1 MSISSRRFNVV
12 SAIMLM
18 CVVALFASP
27 LDAQTAT
34 QRPGARGQTPPRAP
48 APRQPA
54 TPQRPPAQ
62 PAAKP
67 AEPPPP
73 PRPVAQDLR
82 MKTVYT
88 TGDQK
93 TESVTYRKGERERF
107 EFGDVV
113 LLKQHDLKRT
123 VQIMKAANSYMVVP
137 DGSAPALP
145 ATAAA
150 PNASPQ
156 KPGVVTM
163 TTTVMD
169 TGERKMMLG
178 REARHAKMVIDKQP
192 APGACE
198 PAKQHI
204 ETDGWY
210 VDLTIPAQAASD
222 VASSQAP
229 AGCVDEI
236 KATQFGDPKVLGF
249 PIAYSTTITGDDGK
263 PNVVSMEITELEI
276 TTLDAALFDIPPGM
290 TDAGN
295 LQALTRAVS
304 DANETKLAQELAAPT
319 TAVQKTTPGAPL
331 VGVPEIVNKT
341 PQQIDTRALRGRLVS
356 ELADTK
362 LNAAPLAGT
371 EADLAQVA
379 GSHGYDYVL
388 VAEITDLKVSKAGG
402 GIGGLVK
409 AASKVAGGGT
419 GQDPTEAAVT
429 IKLVQPDGKARYTTT
444 AKGKD
449 GGFDMKTGLGVA
461 KFAGTMYMNMMTGKM
476 MMNALNGSMA
486 NNLGGMGML
495 GNPAMMN
502 MQTQGLGMKA
512 GMQMG
517 MGMGIDPTAG
527 AASFLIQQS
536 MASNTVLSGGPGQ
549 SPSFDVALGEALQ
562 NAAKAV
568 AENLRKDPK
577 KK

>member
-12 SAIMLM
+12 SAIMLV

-371 EADLAQVA
+371 QADLAQVA

-486 NNLGGMGML
+486 NNLSGMGML

-527 AASFLIQQS
+527 AASFLMQQS

>member
-12 SAIMLM
+12 SAIMLV

-371 EADLAQVA
+371 QADLAQVA

>member
-12 SAIMLM
+12 SAIMLV

-402 GIGGLVK
+402 GLGGLVK

-527 AASFLIQQS
+527 AASFLMQQS

>member
-527 AASFLIQQS
+527 AASFLMQQS

>member
-12 SAIMLM
+12 SAIMLV

-527 AASFLIQQS
+527 AASFLMQQS
-536 MASNTVLSGGPGQ
+536 MASNTELSGGPGQ

>member
-1 MSISSRRFNVV
+1 MSASLFRFNVV
-12 SAIMLM
+12 CAFALS
-18 CVVALFASP
+18 CFVALAASP
-27 LDAQTAT
+27 LDAQT
-34 QRPGARGQTPPRAP
+34 QPRPGARGQTPPRPA

-54 TPQRPPAQ
+54 NPQRPPAQ

-73 PRPVAQDLR
+73 PKPVAQDLH
-82 MKTVYT
+82 MTTVYMA
-88 TGDQK
+88 GDQK

-123 VQIMKAANSYMVVP
+123 VQIMKAANSYMVVA

-145 ATAAA
+145 APVGA
-150 PNASPQ
+150 PNAPPQ
-156 KPGVVTM
+156 KPGIVTM
-163 TTTVMD
+163 TTTITD

-178 REARHAKMVIDKQP
+178 REARHARMVIDKQP
-192 APGACE
+192 APGACD

-210 VDLTIPAQAASD
+210 VDLAIPAPAASD
-222 VASSQAP
+222 VAPPQAP
-229 AGCVDEI
+229 AACIDEI
-236 KATQFGDPKVLGF
+236 KATQNGDPKVLGF
-249 PIAYSTTITGDDGK
+249 PVAYSTTITGDDGK

-276 TTLDAALFDIPPGM
+276 TTLDAALFDVPPGM
-290 TDAGN
+290 SDAGN
-295 LQALTRAVS
+295 IQALTRAVS
-304 DANETKLAQELAAPT
+304 DANETKLSQELTTSAAPP
-319 TAVQKTTPGAPL
+319 APKIPGAAL
-331 VGVPEIVNKT
+331 VGVPEVVNKT
-341 PQQIDTRALRGRLVS
+341 TQQIDTRALRGRLVS
-356 ELADTK
+356 ELADAK
-362 LNAAPLAGT
+362 LNAAPLAGDQ
-371 EADLAQVA
+371 ADIAQVA

-388 VAEITDLKVSKAGG
+388 VAEITDLKVAKAGG
-402 GIGGLVK
+402 GLGGLVK

-495 GNPAMMN
+495 GNPAMMS

-527 AASFLIQQS
+527 AASFLMQQS
-536 MASNTVLSGGPGQ
+536 LASNSALSGVPGQ
-549 SPSFDVALGEALQ
+549 GGPSFDVALGEALQ

-568 AENLRKDPK
+568 AENLRKDAK

>member
-1 MSISSRRFNVV
+1 
-12 SAIMLM
+12 
-18 CVVALFASP
+18 
-27 LDAQTAT
+27 
-34 QRPGARGQTPPRAP
+34 
-48 APRQPA
+48 
-54 TPQRPPAQ
+54 
-62 PAAKP
+62 
-67 AEPPPP
+67 
-73 PRPVAQDLR
+73 

-88 TGDQK
+88 AGAQK

-137 DGSAPALP
+137 DGTAPGLP
-145 ATAAA
+145 APSAA
-150 PNASPQ
+150 PNTPPQ

-163 TTTVMD
+163 TTTITD
-169 TGERKMMLG
+169 TGERKTMLG

-192 APGACE
+192 APGACD

-210 VDLTIPAQAASD
+210 VDLAIPAQAAPD
-222 VASSQAP
+222 VAPPPAP

-236 KATQFGDPKVLGF
+236 KATQNGDPKVLGF
-249 PIAYSTTITGDDGK
+249 PVAYSTTITGEDGK
-263 PNVVSMEITELEI
+263 ANVVSMEITELEV
-276 TTLDAALFDIPPGM
+276 TTLDASLFDIPPGM
-290 TDAGN
+290 NDAGN
-295 LQALTRAVS
+295 LQGLTRAVS
-304 DANETKLAQELAAPT
+304 DANETKLAQELTAPT
-319 TAVQKTTPGAPL
+319 AVVQKSTPGAPL
-331 VGVPEIVNKT
+331 VGVPEVVNKT
-341 PQQIDTRALRGRLVS
+341 TQQIDTRALRSRLVS
-356 ELADTK
+356 ELADAN
-362 LNAAPLAGT
+362 LNSAPLAGAQ
-371 EADLAQVA
+371 ADVAQVA

-388 VAEITDLKVSKAGG
+388 VAEITDLKASKGG
-402 GIGGLVK
+402 GGLGGVLK

-419 GQDPTEAAVT
+419 SQDPTEAAVT
-429 IKLVQPDGKARYTTT
+429 IKLLQPDGKARYTTT

-476 MMNALNGSMA
+476 MMNALNQSMTG
-486 NNLGGMGML
+486 NLGGMGML
-495 GNPAMMN
+495 GNPAMLN

-527 AASFLIQQS
+527 AASFLMQQS
-536 MASNTVLSGGPGQ
+536 IASNAALSGVPGQ
-549 SPSFDVALGEALQ
+549 GGPSFDAALSEALQ
-562 NAAKAV
+562 NAAKSV
-568 AENLRKDPK
+568 AENLKKADPK